1 MSIRP
6 SFRPSAGGD
15 RMRRLGIPLAAGLLV
30 TIGALALISSPANS
44 DTTADL
50 NLIDTVVAVRP
61 IEAGTST
68 DDLDG
73 LVEIRQLPAQAR
85 ANGALTNI
93 DQLPAGTLVAD
104 HVAGQQVLTTSIAD
118 DPIDAIGDDLVA
130 VSVRLDPQR
139 WTGPFTTTGAV
150 VDIYETSD
158 IDTTL
163 IVSEAQIIDAPDTAE
178 LDPRSEA
185 VITLAVPVDGVTAV
199 ITAAST
205 GQIWMVGR

>member
-30 TIGALALISSPANS
+30 TIGAFALISSPANS

>member
-1 MSIRP
+1 
-6 SFRPSAGGD
+6 
-15 RMRRLGIPLAAGLLV
+15 MRRLGIPLAAGLLV

>member
-73 LVEIRQLPAQAR
+73 LVEIRQLPAQAH

-158 IDTTL
+158 IETTL